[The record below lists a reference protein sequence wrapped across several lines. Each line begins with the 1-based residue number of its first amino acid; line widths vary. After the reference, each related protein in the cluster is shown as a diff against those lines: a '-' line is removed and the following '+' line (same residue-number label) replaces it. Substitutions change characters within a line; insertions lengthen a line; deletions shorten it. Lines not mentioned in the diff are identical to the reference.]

1 MRFCGCTEQ
10 KMPRH
15 CNYKSSILSA
25 LHKQQQY
32 LEDGD
37 SWSQSNSSNEGGRN
51 EELWQ
56 KNLR

>member
-1 MRFCGCTEQ
+1 
-10 KMPRH
+10 MPWH
-15 CNYKSSILSA
+15 CKYKSSILSA

-32 LEDGD
+32 LEDDD
-37 SWSQSNSSNEGGRN
+37 SWSQSNSSNEGERN